1 MFFSIDSKTDFE
13 IELNNN
19 SVANTWC
26 SLIKESYVGDGLDI
40 DNRRTFYPLKTK
52 NEMKLDLLNAIEKIN
67 LFLKKEFIK
76 IKKPIN
82 WNDQNFYNYLH
93 ICFEKLSGRYDNHS
107 RLLHIAPIEI
117 KESIRDLN
125 FCVHSL
131 ESKQHN
137 KINRIKSDLTIQ
149 FSKNRNTKRVSLKK
163 SEKKL
168 FQFSLKKFEVYLS
181 YNELGKTYID
191 LYKDN
196 LPIDYVGMKNNH
208 FIGKDIFISLLNKK
222 NIFDKNFIKWMEKN
236 NKNPYD
242 KTLGIG
248 VLAIGTAKIN
258 TNVVNQ
264 LTKNS
269 KLTIIKDTI

>member
-1 MFFSIDSKTDFE
+1 MFFSIDGKTGFE

-19 SVANTWC
+19 PVANTWY
-26 SLIKESYVGDGLDI
+26 SLIKESYVGDGLDF
-40 DNRRTFYPLKTK
+40 DNRRTFYSFKTI
-52 NEMKLDLLNAIEKIN
+52 NEMQLDLLNAIEKIN

-93 ICFEKLSGRYDNHS
+93 ICFEKLSGSYDNHT
-107 RLLHIAPIEI
+107 RLLHVAPIKI

-131 ESKQHN
+131 ESKQYN
-137 KINRIKSDLTIQ
+137 KINLKKSEIRIE
-149 FSKNRNTKRVSLKK
+149 FSKNRNTKRVPLKK
-163 SEKKL
+163 VEEKL

-181 YNELGKTYID
+181 YNELGKTYLD
-191 LYKDN
+191 LHKDN
-196 LPIDYVGMKNNH
+196 LPIDYVGIKNNH

-242 KTLGIG
+242 KTIGLG
-248 VLAIGTAKIN
+248 VLPIGRAKIN
-258 TNVVNQ
+258 KDVLNQ